1 MTDLLECFRR
11 YGCDKGWRHH
21 YDAVYEPLLE
31 PLRELP
37 ITLLEVGVFVGASL
51 SAWADYFPNARI
63 CGVDTFS
70 RVPRWALPAMAHPR
84 ITGYHCDSTKGIPE
98 GFALG
103 SVDVIIDDGDHAPES
118 QIATFGHYFPL
129 LKSGGLYFIEDVHYN
144 HEIGVALAAY
154 NPRHYDLRDD
164 GTPASYIIEIRHG

>member
-1 MTDLLECFRR
+1 MTSLLECFAK

-51 SAWADYFPNARI
+51 SAWADYFPNAKIR
-63 CGVDTFS
+63 GVDTFAL
-70 RVPRWALPAMAHPR
+70 VPRWALPAMAHPR
-84 ITGYHCDSTKGIPE
+84 VRGYKCDSTKETPE

-129 LKSGGLYFIEDVHYN
+129 LKSGGLYFIEDVHYE
-144 HEIGVALAAY
+144 HAVGAALTAY
-154 NPRHYDLRDD
+154 DTSHHNLRDH
-164 GTPASYIIEIRHG
+164 GRNASYLVVIRK